1 MDKKRLKGRVR
12 RGAYLLPSLL
22 TTGNMLLG
30 FYAVVRGLR
39 GEFEAAALLVFA
51 AGVLDGLDGAMARMT
66 GSESEFG
73 REYDSL
79 ADLFTFGATPALLA
93 YVWGLK
99 NIDRAGWLVPLF
111 YMVSMATRLARFNV
125 RVQATDKRYFAGLP
139 SPAAAGVICSI
150 LFFRP
155 EPEDLRPWIEGL
167 MVLALLTVA
176 GLMVSTFRYRSVKQ
190 LNLRERRS
198 YRFLWI
204 PAAALLIA
212 AYHPQAFF
220 LTAAVAYTLSGPTF
234 WLTGRLRRRRAQKR
248 PKETR

>member
-1 MDKKRLKGRVR
+1 MNKKRLRGRAR
-12 RGAYLLPSLL
+12 RGAYLIPSLL

-39 GEFEAAALLVFA
+39 GDFEVAALLVFA
-51 AGVLDGLDGAMARMT
+51 AGVLDGLDGAIARMT
-66 GSESEFG
+66 GSESDFG

-93 YVWGLK
+93 YIWGLNK
-99 NIDRAGWLVPLF
+99 IDRAGWLVPLF
-111 YMVSMATRLARFNV
+111 FMVCMATRLARFNV
-125 RVQATDKRYFAGLP
+125 RVQSTDARYFAGLP

-155 EPEDLRPWIEGL
+155 GPDLRPWIEGL
-167 MVLALLTVA
+167 MVLSLIAVA

-190 LNLRERRS
+190 LKLRERRS
-198 YRFLWI
+198 YRFLWL

-234 WLTGRLRRRRAQKR
+234 WLAGRMRRSLARK
-248 PKETR
+248 PSKEN